1 MWVYLQHKFQEMN
14 LQKQKECPAE
24 VLTDQVCY
32 SELCA
37 TWVNRRRQT
46 TMKEAETGKSREERD
61 ERDRVDFKA
70 QLSNSQA
77 LWMRAFTSTK
87 PQYAFNKPLFFTFA
101 CLYVFLLLA
110 ISYTRLQG
118 GQKEAWHNPYSLVNF
133 QPSEQLRQEKTWAL
147 SYPTRSF
154 PTEQVFMIWP
164 VFKSRANDWWNEFS
178 SHLEKEHGPRK
189 FLFFHLCTRV
199 YFSHF

>member
-24 VLTDQVCY
+24 VLTHQVCY
-32 SELCA
+32 FELRA

-46 TMKEAETGKSREERD
+46 TTKEAETGKSRKERD
-61 ERDRVDFKA
+61 GRDRVDFKA

-77 LWMRAFTSTK
+77 LWMQAFTSTK
-87 PQYAFNKPLFFTFA
+87 PQYAFNKPPFFTFA
-101 CLYVFLLLA
+101 RLYAFLLLA

-133 QPSEQLRQEKTWAL
+133 QPSKQWRQEKTRAL
-147 SYPTRSF
+147 SCPTRSYPT
-154 PTEQVFMIWP
+154 E
-164 VFKSRANDWWNEFS
+164 
-178 SHLEKEHGPRK
+178 
-189 FLFFHLCTRV
+189 
-199 YFSHF
+199 